1 MKCKE
6 VIFLIGCQQILIN
19 GDKDTLGIIEYLC
32 HESNDLYNCAVYYAR
47 QIWFKTKRIVTGYEL
62 TAQMKSNKHF
72 NAGYTSS
79 MQQTCLTV
87 GEAFNSFK
95 GLLRE
100 AKKGNIDQ
108 KPKVPNYRKPNG
120 LFTVSYPKRWLK
132 LVDGL
137 IRFPLGNQVKAWFG
151 ISEFYLPMPTNLNWT
166 EIKEIRLLPRNRC
179 FYAEFVYEQPQAV
192 NLDKSKALGV
202 DHGVDNWLTCVSNIG
217 TSFIVDGK
225 HLKSMNKWYNK
236 QVAML
241 KEHKPQGFWSNKLAQ
256 ITEKRN
262 RQFRDAINKAARIV
276 INHCLDNKIGRIVFG
291 WNKGQKQ
298 NANMGTVQN
307 QKFVPI
313 PTGKLK
319 ERIAQLAEQY
329 GIEFIETEES
339 YTSKS
344 SFLDNDILPSLGE
357 KPEGWEPSGNRSG
370 RLFKSAQGILINADC
385 QGAANIIKKVSTI
398 FGLVLDGVGRL

>member
-1 MKCKE
+1 M
-6 VIFLIGCQQILIN
+6 
-19 GDKDTLGIIEYLC
+19 
-32 HESNDLYNCAVYYAR
+32 
-47 QIWFKTKRIVTGYEL
+47 
-62 TAQMKSNKHF
+62 
-72 NAGYTSS
+72 
-79 MQQTCLTV
+79 
-87 GEAFNSFK
+87 
-95 GLLRE
+95 RE
-100 AKKGNIDQ
+100 PG
-108 KPKVPNYRKPNG
+108 
-120 LFTVSYPKRWLK
+120 
-132 LVDGL
+132 
-137 IRFPLGNQVKAWFG
+137 
-151 ISEFYLPMPTNLNWT
+151 
-166 EIKEIRLLPRNRC
+166 
-179 FYAEFVYEQPQAV
+179 
-192 NLDKSKALGV
+192 
-202 DHGVDNWLTCVSNIG
+202 
-217 TSFIVDGK
+217 
-225 HLKSMNKWYNK
+225 
-236 QVAML
+236 
-241 KEHKPQGFWSNKLAQ
+241 
-256 ITEKRN
+256 
-262 RQFRDAINKAARIV
+262 V

-313 PTGKLK
+313 PTVKLK